1 MGESEI
7 EQMSETVSTEPSD
20 VNLAEMERLIND
32 DGQVRNA
39 FVVLVGDHFENPD
52 GAASLMVE
60 LLEED
65 GYSVDAVVSTG
76 AVKREIR
83 KALNTAVVGGADL
96 VVTVGGV
103 GVGPRAKTPDATRK
117 VLDVRLQGI
126 EQAIRNSGMGAGALD
141 AGLSRGLA
149 GVSGQTVIINLA
161 ESRAAVRDGMAT
173 ILPLVSH
180 VLDDLCR
187 WSV

>member
-1 MGESEI
+1 M
-7 EQMSETVSTEPSD
+7 
-20 VNLAEMERLIND
+20 
-32 DGQVRNA
+32 
-39 FVVLVGDHFENPD
+39 
-52 GAASLMVE
+52 
-60 LLEED
+60 
-65 GYSVDAVVSTG
+65 VSTG

-83 KALNTAVVGGADL
+83 KALDTAVVGGADL